1 MFVPAEMSEVEL
13 FVLEG
18 DVEPVAQTIAEMG
31 VMHLL
36 DVNTLGEWAEDVST
50 EWTGRISAYA
60 TQARRIRDLLQM
72 LNIPED
78 LQPCTEPLDPV
89 GDLTR
94 VEEALQAIETQARAL
109 RDEENRLRRDLER
122 WELTDKSME
131 LLAPLSVSIS
141 DLRQLRHLHMVAGTM
156 PVENLAR
163 VETSLFRIPYTI
175 MPVHRYG
182 ERVLIF
188 AFCAQDQAAILDRAL
203 ESAFLDRLE
212 IPEEFS
218 GTAQEV
224 LEQVRRRI
232 EEMRQRLEEVAQR
245 RKELVSRVAPQLQ
258 ALQTRVLG
266 DQAIAEALS
275 HFGHRGR
282 VYLIAGWVPKDEV
295 PRLRAEVE
303 AVSDGRVTFEENSP
317 YTPGANHQ
325 VPTLL
330 RNAPILQPLES
341 LVTTYGIPGYQELDP
356 TPLLA
361 LTFVIMFGVM
371 FGDLG
376 HGLVLAAIGA
386 LAALRLVP
394 ALARFSSTGSI
405 LVACGLSSAVFG
417 LLFGSVFGLEDVIP
431 SLWLRPLDDIFVLL
445 GASVA
450 FGVVLLNVGFA
461 FHLITAIRTGRFMSA
476 IVDRYGIVGILLY
489 WSLLGSILLVAT
501 GRGLPGWLMLVAVAM
516 AALLFFADPLTNLLA
531 GRRPLFHGNLAEGVV
546 QSFFELFEA
555 IISYVSNTLSYVR
568 LGAFAVA
575 HVGLTTVVL
584 HHADMAGGPARI
596 AVLILGNLFIIGFE
610 GLIVGIQTLRL
621 EYYEL
626 FGKFFGG
633 EGIPFRPLTLPG
645 VECELPWARAR

>member
-1 MFVPAEMSEVEL
+1 MFVPAEMSEVDI

-31 VMHLL
+31 IMHLL
-36 DVNTLGEWAEDVST
+36 DVNTLGEWAEDVGT

-60 TQARRIRDLLQM
+60 TQARRVRDLLQT
-72 LNIPED
+72 LGIPED
-78 LQPCTEPLDPV
+78 LRACTEPLDPV

-94 VEEALQAIETQARAL
+94 VEEQLQAIETRARAL
-109 RDEENRLRRDLER
+109 RSEETRLRRELER
-122 WELTDKSME
+122 WELTAKSME
-131 LLAPLSVSIS
+131 LLAPLSVSIN
-141 DLRQLRHLHMVAGTM
+141 DLRQLRHLHLVAGTM
-156 PVENLAR
+156 PMENLAR
-163 VETSLFRIPYTI
+163 VETSLYRIPYTI

-182 ERVLIF
+182 DRVLIF

-224 LEQVRRRI
+224 LDQVRQRI
-232 EEMRQRLEEVAQR
+232 DDSRALLREIVQQREALVA
-245 RKELVSRVAPQLQ
+245 EAAPEIQMLH
-258 ALQTRVLG
+258 TRVLG
-266 DQAIAEALS
+266 DQAVAEALS

-282 VYLIAGWVPKDEV
+282 VYLIAGWVPKDQV

-303 AVSDGRVTFEENSP
+303 AVSGGRVTFEENSP
-317 YTPGANHQ
+317 YSPGADRQ

-330 RNAPILQPLES
+330 RNMRILRPLES

-361 LTFVIMFGVM
+361 VTFVLMFGVM

-376 HGLVLAAIGA
+376 HGLVLAAIGT
-386 LAALRLVP
+386 LAALRVVP
-394 ALARFSSTGSI
+394 ALARFATMGSI
-405 LVACGLSSAVFG
+405 LVACGLSSAAFG
-417 LLFGSVFGLEDVIP
+417 LLFGSVFGVEDIIP
-431 SLWLRPLDDIFVLL
+431 ALWLHPLNDIFTLL

-450 FGVVLLNVGFA
+450 FGVVLLNIGFA
-461 FHLITAIRTGRFMSA
+461 FHLITAVRRGRFRSA

-489 WSLLGSILLVAT
+489 WSLLGAILLVAT
-501 GRGLPGWLMLVAVAM
+501 GAGVPGWLALLMVLM
-516 AALLFFADPLTNLLA
+516 ALLLFFADPLTNLLT
-531 GRRPLFHGNLAEGVV
+531 GRRPLFHGNIAEGLV

-575 HVGLTTVVL
+575 HVGLSTVVL
-584 HHADMAGGPARI
+584 LLADMAGGPARI

-626 FGKFFGG
+626 FGKFFTG
-633 EGIPFRPLTLPG
+633 EGIPFQPLTLPG